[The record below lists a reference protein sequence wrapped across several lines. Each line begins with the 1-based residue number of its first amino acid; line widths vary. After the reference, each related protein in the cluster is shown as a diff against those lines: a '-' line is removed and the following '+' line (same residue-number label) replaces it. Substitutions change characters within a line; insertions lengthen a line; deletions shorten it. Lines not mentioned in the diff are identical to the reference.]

1 MLPARYRPP
10 LGADW
15 VRVPERRAAV
25 VAGSP
30 AAGRFLW
37 EVLCAIELSCEQS
50 RVVITRAAADSGAS
64 RRYRAGA
71 VAFIPWPAAR
81 KG

>member
-1 MLPARYRPP
+1 M
-10 LGADW
+10 
-15 VRVPERRAAV
+15 RAAV
-25 VAGSP
+25 VTGSA

-50 RVVITRAAADSGAS
+50 RVAITPEAVDSGAS

-71 VAFIPWPAAR
+71 AAFIPWPAAR